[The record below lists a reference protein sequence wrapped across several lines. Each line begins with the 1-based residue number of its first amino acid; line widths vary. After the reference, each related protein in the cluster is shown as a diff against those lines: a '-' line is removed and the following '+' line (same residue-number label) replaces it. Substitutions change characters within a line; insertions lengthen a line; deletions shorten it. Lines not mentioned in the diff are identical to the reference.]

1 MITFDSFENIGDLGY
16 CQLNSAM
23 SGKVS
28 FNDVSGITQIGG
40 EGTYENNS
48 SQIKVAPE
56 FSFDNGGLNKGIAA
70 ISNNVV
76 VALAPETMLQGFDG
90 ATSLDNVYVA
100 SATTLTEDKTV
111 NAVLL
116 NDDVDLDGH
125 TLTVVSGVVRMSLNG
140 KGHLQNGKLRVLR
153 PSLVTDNTGNSVVRF
168 SADVETAGNA
178 DPWAPMLDTYM
189 R

>member
-16 CQLNSAM
+16 CQLNSEM

-40 EGTYENNS
+40 EGTYESNP

-56 FSFDNGGLNKGIAA
+56 FSFDNKGNKGIAA

-76 VALAPETMLQGFDG
+76 VALAPETMKQGFDG
-90 ATSLDNVYVA
+90 ASSLDNVYVA

-116 NDDVDLDGH
+116 ARRCKRSH
-125 TLTVVSGVVRMSLNG
+125 R
-140 KGHLQNGKLRVLR
+140 
-153 PSLVTDNTGNSVVRF
+153 
-168 SADVETAGNA
+168 
-178 DPWAPMLDTYM
+178 
-189 R
+189 